1 MSLVTD
7 RVSKLPEN
15 IAESELII
23 KKAEI
28 PRPIRPT
35 VDLTRSSS
43 QRSLKN
49 IFLGTKLR
57 SSGFLERL
65 DD

>member
-23 KKAEI
+23 KKTEI
-28 PRPIRPT
+28 PKPIRPT
-35 VDLTRSSS
+35 VDLKRSSS
-43 QRSLKN
+43 QLSLKN
-49 IFLGTKLR
+49 IFLRTKLR
-57 SSGFLERL
+57 SSGFCERL

>member
-23 KKAEI
+23 KKTDI
-28 PRPIRPT
+28 PTPIRPN
-35 VDLTRSSS
+35 VDLKRSSS
-43 QRSLKN
+43 QLSFKN
-49 IFLGTKLR
+49 LFLRTKLR
-57 SSGFLERL
+57 SSGFCERL
-65 DD
+65 VD